1 MNVFAPVE
9 IKLTRVDSWFKNM
22 LYLVQIQIRLFA
34 RFFGNIGLLIYIL
47 KY

>member
-1 MNVFAPVE
+1 
-9 IKLTRVDSWFKNM
+9 M